1 MPLANLPDA
10 IGDIRRFRTVVTV
23 LMEEGMAHFV
33 DRMRL
38 RYLVPLRSRALA
50 ALRLRPGARRT
61 DGPEAG
67 PPLEVRLRRS
77 FERLG
82 PTFVKLG
89 QIMSMRPD
97 VVGVDVAAEF
107 AKLQDAVRPLMPG
120 TAEKIVERELGQP
133 IENIFSDFT
142 EKPAAAASLA
152 QVHRARLKD
161 GTVVAVKVKRPAAD
175 RLVATDVRIMAFVAR
190 LLEEHIP
197 ESRRFRPVRLVA
209 EFAAW
214 TMRELD
220 FSLEGANMDRIRE
233 SFRKDSEVVIPG
245 VHWKLVTPSV
255 LVTDYV
261 GGIKVDDLTG
271 LKKAHIDSA
280 WVAAK
285 GLGVGLRMF
294 LRDGFF
300 HADPHP
306 GNIVCVPPKAVRKNA
321 EPGPENAPRI
331 ALYDFGMVGTLSER
345 SRYEVLSCFSC
356 FLNKDIDGFAR
367 HMVDLAQSKDAAD
380 IEGFGDDV
388 RSTLTGILYKPLEK
402 KGAAFA
408 FYHVLLAGSR
418 RGILFPADL
427 ILLGKAFL
435 TVEAM
440 VLKLDPDFDLTAAIK
455 PQVTAALLDEF
466 SPDKM
471 RQTAETSVFDALQF
485 LKRLPEE
492 TRSLLERF
500 EKGEV
505 GVRIDLQE
513 LYDLKEEFDRQNDLR
528 VLALLSAA
536 LAIGSAVIMRA
547 EQKLAVLGLP
557 VGEIGFMVSSAMMVW
572 LFLLIRKGPKK

>member
-1 MPLANLPDA
+1 MPFANLPDA

-23 LMEEGMAHFV
+23 LMEEGMEFFV

-38 RYLVPLRSRALA
+38 RYLVPMRHRALA
-50 ALRLRPGARRT
+50 ALRLRPRT
-61 DGPEAG
+61 GWEPELEAG

-89 QIMSMRPD
+89 QVLSMRPD
-97 VVGVDVAAEF
+97 VVTPEVAAEF
-107 AKLQDAVRPLMPG
+107 AKLQDAVRPLSPG

-133 IENIFSDFT
+133 IENVFAEFS
-142 EKPAAAASLA
+142 EKSAAAASLA
-152 QVHRARLKD
+152 QVHRAKLKD
-161 GTVVAVKVKRPAAD
+161 GTVVAVKVKRPSAD
-175 RLVATDVRIMAFVAR
+175 SLVATDVRIMAFVAK
-190 LLEEHIP
+190 LLEEHVP

-233 SFRKDSEVVIPG
+233 SFRDDEEVIIPG

-255 LVTDYV
+255 LVTDFV
-261 GGIKVDDLTG
+261 GGIKVDDLPG
-271 LKKAHIDSA
+271 LKKAGVERT
-280 WVAAK
+280 WVATK
-285 GLGVGLRMF
+285 GLAVGLRMF

-306 GNIVCVPPKAVRKNA
+306 GNIVAVPAKAPRKGA
-321 EPGPENAPRI
+321 EPGPENRPRV

-356 FLNKDIDGFAR
+356 FLNKDIDGFAK
-367 HMVDLAQSKDAAD
+367 HMVDLAQSKDGAD
-380 IEGFGDDV
+380 IEGFGNDV
-388 RSTLTGILYKPLEK
+388 RSLLTGILYKPLDK

-408 FYHVLLAGSR
+408 FYHVILAGGR
-418 RGILFPADL
+418 RGIMFPPDL

-440 VLKLDPDFDLTAAIK
+440 VLKLDPEFDLAAAIR
-455 PQVTAALLDEF
+455 PQVTGALLEEF
-466 SPDKM
+466 SPAKLKM
-471 RQTAETSVFDALQF
+471 AAETSVFDTLQF

-505 GVRIDLQE
+505 GVKIDLQE

-536 LAIGSAVIMRA
+536 LAIGAAVIMRA
-547 EQKLAVLGLP
+547 EQRVAVLGLP
-557 VGEIGFMVSSAMMVW
+557 VGEIGFIVSAVMMVW
-572 LFLLIRKGPKK
+572 LFLLIRKGPKR